1 VIDWLD
7 MGEET
12 KCPVLFYAEFN
23 HVFSAYKYHKEGILP
38 HSGGWADQPANL
50 MAFVEIIKSR
60 ESQ

>member
-1 VIDWLD
+1 

-12 KCPVLFYAEFN
+12 KCPVLFYAEFD